1 MPISFISFLYGF
13 VSLMFL
19 VVPRAEASEVAQV
32 QALLN
37 YAGYDA
43 GPVDGVSGRRTIQA
57 LQNYFDDEELSN
69 EDISGALSLLI
80 TELDLNHLYQ
90 EAVVHIDDH
99 VASSA
104 LLRAPLP
111 SSTRIIRDYDR
122 FRRYRSHYSQNYSWT
137 GWLWNETSLETGET
151 LDLPRCREKLLNFE
165 APTRPGP
172 SEPDLVT
179 CQLSYATQAVLD
191 LDYGLE
197 LYGSLFL
204 DMAYAAPDRWIYRRD
219 PAHGRNNNPS
229 FYHLGGIIST
239 FMVFYA
245 ANIDQFDYTDADHEQ
260 VYAFFRGKA
269 LEEQFNL
276 DGDERPFLCPIHA
289 PLDLTQEN
297 HNVNN
302 CGTVRLRFAA
312 AELALAIAGQDEL
325 LWRKGLWDLDY
336 ALSMIN
342 DEGFFV
348 PTSGKGC
355 RALGYL
361 HDTSRLFSLNAEI
374 LAVSGFDLLS
384 YITRHGVQMSD
395 AYAMLYRQYEDV
407 TISNHIARM
416 GIGSSSC
423 GRTPYNTHEE
433 FIIQDFGSL
442 DNDWIPTFERSLNWS
457 IRYVSEYRPEWLQ
470 TANLLGIP
478 TEPFIGAYFTIQPF
492 EIYFSNVSFEETTI
506 WQPEPISLT
515 TLPRNA
521 GQRVLSRPAPR
532 QAVDEWLNGHVEN
545 SEVYGLSQSSI
556 SFIDAQLREGG
567 DQKLR
572 FVAVVADVDGN
583 EVFNGRVNYYVGD
596 TGGSIGIDLV
606 PIFEA
611 NLTFAR
617 DWNSVVEQCGELH
630 EVSSDWVDIPVTKR
644 DDMYMN
650 AWDCIVQADVSDE
663 SKRLLASWIIVAK
676 NIEQET
682 EMFR

>member
-1 MPISFISFLYGF
+1 LFVFVLISVILSIP
-13 VSLMFL
+13 SK
-19 VVPRAEASEVAQV
+19 AQASEVAQL

-43 GPVDGVSGRRTIQA
+43 GPVDGVSGRQTVQA
-57 LQNYFDDEELSN
+57 LQNYFGDETLSS
-69 EDISGALSLLI
+69 EDISRVLSLLI
-80 TELDLNHLYQ
+80 TELDFEHLY
-90 EAVVHIDDH
+90 EDAIIHIDDH

-104 LLRAPLP
+104 LLRSPLP
-111 SSTRIIRDYDR
+111 SSTEIIRNYDR
-122 FRRYRSHYSQNYSWT
+122 FRQYRSHYSQNYSWT

-151 LDLPRCREKLLNFE
+151 LDLVKCREKLLNFE

-172 SEPDLVT
+172 SEQDLVT

-219 PAHGRNNNPS
+219 PAHGRDNNPS

-245 ANIDQFDYTDADHEQ
+245 ANIDQFDYSDADHER
-260 VYAFFRGKA
+260 VYSFFRDKA
-269 LEEQFNL
+269 LQEQFNL
-276 DGDERPFLCPIHA
+276 DGDGRPFLCPINA
-289 PLDLTQEN
+289 PLDLTEEN

-312 AELALAIAGQDEL
+312 AELALAIVGQDEI

-361 HDTSRLFSLNAEI
+361 HDTSRLYSLNAEI
-374 LAVSGFDLLS
+374 LAVAGFDLLS

-416 GIGSSSC
+416 GIGSASC

-433 FIIQDFGSL
+433 FIIQDFGSV
-442 DNDWIPTFERSLNWS
+442 DNEWIPTFERSLNWS
-457 IRYVSEYRPEWLQ
+457 IRYVSDYKPEWLQ
-470 TANLLGIP
+470 TENLLDIP

-492 EIYFSNVSFEETTI
+492 EIYFSNVSFEETTL
-506 WQPEPISLT
+506 WQPEQTSLT

-521 GQRVLSRPAPR
+521 GQRVLSPPGAS
-532 QAVDEWLNGHVEN
+532 QAVGEWLHGHAEN
-545 SEVYGLSQSSI
+545 SEAYGLFQSSI
-556 SFIDAQLREGG
+556 SFRDAQPREGG
-567 DQKLR
+567 GQRLR
-572 FVAVVADVDGN
+572 FVAVVSHVDGS
-583 EVFNGRVNYYVGD
+583 EVFNGRINYYMD
-596 TGGSIGIDLV
+596 DFGGSIGVDLA
-606 PIFEA
+606 PIFESNVA
-611 NLTFAR
+611 FAQ
-617 DWNSVVEQCGELH
+617 DWNSVVEQCGDSH
-630 EVSSDWVDIPVTKR
+630 EVYSDWVDIPVTKN
-644 DDMYMN
+644 DDVWMN
-650 AWDCIVQADVSDE
+650 AWDCIVQTDVSDQ
-663 SKRLLASWIIVAK
+663 SKLLFASWIIIAK
-676 NIEQET
+676 NIEQVD
-682 EMFR
+682 MRLLGNPD